1 MIIFNYIPDPLIEGD
16 IENVYFPSEDTY
28 LLIDYF
34 KKNINDSFFDG
45 IDVNKID
52 NILDLGTGT
61 GIIAIFLQYIKSRSK
76 TFNPRIFASDI
87 LDEAIVCA
95 KNNEVLNNFQN
106 EIVFLQSDLFKAFP
120 NYLKSSINIII
131 FNPPYL
137 PSSALINE
145 NKNKKKIDFSWDGG
159 IRGYE
164 TIIDFFK
171 EVRDFLNVNH
181 YIYYISSNRI
191 DLNEL
196 DKCIHDFGFKNEK
209 ISRRH
214 LFFEDIF
221 LNRARIL

>member
-1 MIIFNYIPDPLIEGD
+1 MPDPLIECD
-16 IENVYFPSEDTY
+16 IENVYFPSDDTY

-34 KKNINDSFFDG
+34 KKNINDNFFDG
-45 IDVNKID
+45 IDVNNIE

-95 KNNEVLNNFQN
+95 KKNEALNNFHNQ
-106 EIVFLQSDLFKAFP
+106 IVFLQSDLFKAFP

-145 NKNKKKIDFSWDGG
+145 NKNKMKIDHSWDGG
-159 IRGYE
+159 IEGYE
-164 TIIDFFK
+164 ILIEFIK
-171 EVRDFLNVNH
+171 EAKSFLNLQRVH
-181 YIYYISSNRI
+181 YIYYISSSRTNLDELYKI
-191 DLNEL
+191 ILELGFTNEIIAR
-196 DKCIHDFGFKNEK
+196 KHI
-209 ISRRH
+209 
-214 LFFEDIF
+214 FFEDII
-221 LNRARIL
+221 LNRIKTPLG